1 MEFPGF
7 SVVAV
12 IGALLGLSVASGI
25 LLIAA
30 SWTRPRTVAGAP
42 RPATRGPWAARTES
56 WGRAGRWGRAG
67 SSGSSGR
74 SGGSGRSDGSERTR
88 LAIGCVAAALAGGAV
103 TLAVTSVPM
112 VTFIA
117 GVACAW
123 IPILVVRRRRRRLRD
138 ARRAAWP
145 EAVDTLVSAV
155 RAGLSLPEGLADLS
169 RRGPSVLRPPFEAF
183 ESDLHSRGTLAS
195 ALDRLQARL
204 SDPVAGQVIAVVRMA
219 DDVGGSSLSSVLRA
233 LSASLRQD
241 AAVRADIAARQSWT
255 VVSARVAVAAPWLTL
270 ALLCTR
276 PESAAAY
283 RSLAGAVIVA
293 VTAALSLAAYLLMLR
308 IARLPEAASA

>member
-1 MEFPGF
+1 MTD
-7 SVVAV
+7 SSALHAV
-12 IGALLGLSVASGI
+12 IGAVLGLALATG
-25 LLIAA
+25 LLVVVT
-30 SWTRPRTVAGAP
+30 SLRRPRAVA
-42 RPATRGPWAARTES
+42 RSRRAAGT
-56 WGRAGRWGRAG
+56 
-67 SSGSSGR
+67 GR
-74 SGGSGRSDGSERTR
+74 SR
-88 LAIGCVAAALAGGAV
+88 LVIGCLGVALAGGAV

-112 VTFIA
+112 ASLVA
-117 GVACAW
+117 AVACAW
-123 IPILVVRRRRRRLRD
+123 IPILVVRRRQRRLRD

-145 EAVDTLVSAV
+145 EAVDTLVSGV

-169 RRGPSVLRPPFEAF
+169 RRGPSALRPAF
-183 ESDLHSRGTLAS
+183 ETFEVELHSRGTLAA
-195 ALDRLQARL
+195 ALDRLQTRL
-204 SDPVAGQVIAVVRMA
+204 SDPVADQVISVVRMA
-219 DDVGGSSLSSVLRA
+219 DEVGGSSLGSVLRA

-241 AAVRADIAARQSWT
+241 AAVRAEIAARQSWT

-283 RSLAGAVIVA
+283 RSLSGAVIVA